1 MLDACSVSHHVY
13 VDVQQRDERRRNLG
27 HKKASTAS
35 GTPEQQHQEASQAP
49 GEGAGKDGVAEGVQR
64 GHLAEGAG
72 VGGAGPVVVDMEVDM
87 EVGEPKRQAVDGAV
101 DPPGKKPRPAAEVST
116 RQWYE
121 DPHPSL
127 GICEVGGRP

>member
-1 MLDACSVSHHVY
+1 MRVLCLTNHVY
-13 VDVQQRDERRRNLG
+13 VDVQQRDERRRALG
-27 HKKASTAS
+27 HKKASAAS
-35 GTPEQQHQEASQAP
+35 GTNEQQQQQASQAP
-49 GEGAGKDGVAEGVQR
+49 GEGAGEGVQH
-64 GHLAEGAG
+64 GHSAEGG
-72 VGGAGPVVVDMEVDM
+72 GGGGADTVVVDMEVEA

-121 DPHPSL
+121 GPHPSL